1 MSTSREELTATAD
14 LYQWEALAS
23 PVPNEVIYRRDPMVV
38 FVQYDR
44 AGQLREAVLRR
55 IIQPGLTTVVKQ
67 VQWTDHW
74 KLTVVSAWFAHHG
87 DKSEA
92 DQGAMRARR
101 KAVAGR

>member
-1 MSTSREELTATAD
+1 MTTSREELTTTAT
-14 LYQWEALAS
+14 LYQWEVLKS
-23 PVPNEVIYRRDPMVV
+23 PAPNEVIYRRDPMVV

-55 IIQPGLTTVVKQ
+55 VIGRGLTTVVKQ
-67 VQWTDHW
+67 VGWTDHW

-87 DKSEA
+87 DKSDA
-92 DQGAMRARR
+92 DQATMRARR